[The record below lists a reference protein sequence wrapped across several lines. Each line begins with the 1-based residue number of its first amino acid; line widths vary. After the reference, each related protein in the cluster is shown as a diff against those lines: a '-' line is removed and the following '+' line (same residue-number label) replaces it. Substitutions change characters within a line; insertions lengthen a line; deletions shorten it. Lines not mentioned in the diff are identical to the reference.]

1 MPGTHHRHTGDTS
14 GTRWGHAWNTLRA
27 HGDKPGPAVP
37 WQEVNALQ
45 AQAASAGLTVEV
57 DAPQAQDLGQ
67 ALAELRAQYDVLAKK
82 NLEELE
88 KQWGQQVVLQS

>member
-1 MPGTHHRHTGDTS
+1 MPGTRHRNAGDTS
-14 GTRWGHAWNTLRA
+14 RA
-27 HGDKPGPAVP
+27 QGDKPGPVVP
-37 WQEVNALQ
+37 RQEVNALQ
-45 AQAASAGLTVEV
+45 GQAASAGLTVEV